1 MKNPKIEIYS
11 NKKFVVDKRR
21 LKNMILQMIQNLEK
35 EFGFVELSFLTD
47 EKLFELNKKHLNH
60 QTFTDILTFTYN
72 QEEPVSTEVL
82 ISYERAFENS
92 RKFKTT
98 FEQEILR
105 LISHGLL
112 HSLGYKDKTKNQKL
126 KMRKAENDLLKSI
139 KTSEFIK
146 KFEMEKDN
154 NG

>member
-21 LKNMILQMIQNLEK
+21 LKNMILQMIQSLEK
-35 EFGFVELSFLTD
+35 EFGFVEVSFLTD
-47 EKLFELNKKHLNH
+47 EELFELNMKHLNH

-72 QEEPVSTEVL
+72 QEKPISTEIL

-126 KMRKAENDLLKSI
+126 KMRKAENDVLKLI

>member
-11 NKKFVVDKRR
+11 NKKFVVDKKR

-35 EFGFVELSFLTD
+35 EFGFVEVSFLTD
-47 EKLFELNKKHLNH
+47 EELFELNKKHLNH

-72 QEEPVSTEVL
+72 QEEPISTEIL

-126 KMRKAENDLLKSI
+126 KMRKEENDLLKSI

>member
-21 LKNMILQMIQNLEK
+21 LKNMILQMIQSLEK

-47 EKLFELNKKHLNH
+47 DELFELNMKHLNH

-72 QEEPVSTEVL
+72 QEEPVSTEIL

-112 HSLGYKDKTKNQKL
+112 HSLGYKDKTSKCEKQKT
-126 KMRKAENDLLKSI
+126 I
-139 KTSEFIK
+139 Y
-146 KFEMEKDN
+146 
-154 NG
+154 